1 MRWTRAALIVA
12 ALLSLTTAIALA
24 AFALRDVSVTQESV
38 GHESERAHLVEQT
51 LLAGMYAQRMQ
62 QLESALYAAPVW
74 KDALSAYEKAR
85 EEYMIA
91 FGYVVAR
98 RYDVPKLKALM
109 DRVIDEG
116 RNLQDYSAQAM
127 QHAERALEA
136 GLPLALEPR
145 YVEHDKLTELFHQ
158 LQEAL
163 RAEDSPLS
171 LTPSEARMDRAAEL
185 LRSGLML
192 MNLGWL
198 LLAAYLGV
206 GWWRR
211 RKPRAAVSPVPA
223 RPDELDCVPASD
235 FDRMVAVHLDEA
247 KNDGRSRAMLVVQ
260 LTNGPELTRAQGA
273 AAATSLLRKAVERLR
288 RSLPQD
294 DVIAQLGPYEFG
306 VLLAEADSARAHR
319 VASRLVHA
327 LAKSMS
333 IGHATI
339 YPSVR
344 IGGAMMPEDGR
355 TPAELIERARAAAGR
370 IALGAEESFAFHPP
384 APAAPV
390 PATAAA
396 T

>member
-24 AFALRDVSVTQESV
+24 AFALRDVNETQDSV

-62 QLESALYAAPVW
+62 QLEAALYAAPVW
-74 KDALSAYEKAR
+74 KDALSAYQKAR

-98 RYDVPKLKALM
+98 RYDVPRLKALM

-116 RNLQDYSAQAM
+116 RNLQDYSAQAV
-127 QHAERALEA
+127 QHAERALDA

-145 YVEHDKLTELFHQ
+145 YVEHDKLTDLFHQ

-163 RAEDSPLS
+163 RAEDSPLA
-171 LTPSEARMDRAAEL
+171 LTPSDARMERAGGL
-185 LRSGLML
+185 LRSCLML

-198 LLAAYLGV
+198 LLAAYLGA

-211 RKPRAAVSPVPA
+211 RKPRVAVSAVPA
-223 RPDELDCVPASD
+223 RQDELDCVPAAD

-247 KNDGRSRAMLVVQ
+247 KRDGRSRATLVVQ

-273 AAATSLLRKAVERLR
+273 VAATSLLRKAVERLR
-288 RSLPQD
+288 RSLPKE
-294 DVIAQLGPYEFG
+294 DVVAQLGPYEFG
-306 VLLAEADSARAHR
+306 VLLTEADAARAHR

-327 LAKSMS
+327 LAKSVS

-344 IGGAMMPEDGR
+344 IGGAMMPEDGH
-355 TPAELIERARAAAGR
+355 TAAELIERARAAADRVG
-370 IALGAEESFAFHPP
+370 LGAEESFAFHRP
-384 APAAPV
+384 APA
-390 PATAAA
+390 TAVQVSVAA